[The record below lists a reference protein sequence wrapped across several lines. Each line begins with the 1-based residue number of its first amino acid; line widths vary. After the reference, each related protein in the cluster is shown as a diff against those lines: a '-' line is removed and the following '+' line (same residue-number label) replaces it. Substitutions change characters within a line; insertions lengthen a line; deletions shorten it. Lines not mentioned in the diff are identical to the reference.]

1 MGFLALAVTI
11 LYLVGGAVFYFRM
24 RKVGKLLGPH
34 GATQMDVALMLAV
47 VIPFFLSLLGF
58 GSDTFLLVV
67 SCAASISLFAGL
79 IMIPSVLIN
88 ALKEEGRGESLI
100 HPAKDKAPSFE
111 QRVEEIRS
119 RQRDARAG
127 SSNKSVHPS
136 ADAPDL

>member
-1 MGFLALAVTI
+1 MEFLALAVTI

-24 RKVGKLLGPH
+24 RKVGKLLGPNS
-34 GATQMDVALMLAV
+34 ATQMDVALMLAV

-88 ALKEEGRGESLI
+88 ALKKEEHSESSVQ
-100 HPAKDKAPSFE
+100 PPKEEPPSFE
-111 QRVEEIRS
+111 QRVEEIRN
-119 RQRDARAG
+119 RQREARTG

-136 ADAPDL
+136 ADAPAD

>member
-1 MGFLALAVTI
+1 M
-11 LYLVGGAVFYFRM
+11 FYFRM
-24 RKVGKLLGPH
+24 REVGRLLGPH
-34 GATQMDVALMLAV
+34 SATQMDVALLLAV

-88 ALKEEGRGESLI
+88 ALKGEGCGDYLI
-100 HPAKDKAPSFE
+100 HPVKDKQPSFE

-119 RQRDARAG
+119 RQRDARSG
-127 SSNKSVHPS
+127 SSNKSVHLS
-136 ADAPDL
+136 ADSPAD